1 MVMASG
7 GYPGKYETG
16 KPIQG
21 IETANQSEGVT
32 VFHAGTKRT
41 SQGQI
46 LTAGGRVLNV
56 TGVAGDFREA
66 LQRAYAGIEQIQFEG
81 AHYRT
86 DIGAKAL

>member
-1 MVMASG
+1 MSR
-7 GYPGKYETG
+7 
-16 KPIQG
+16 
-21 IETANQSEGVT
+21 GVGTCRAAPRVLTPQLGCFISSVCLT
-32 VFHAGTKRT
+32 VFDAGTKRT

-66 LQRAYAGIEQIQFEG
+66 LQWAYAGIEQIQFEG